1 MGKHFGELY
10 KIRGLVSYTLSPFEQ
25 KAFAGLISKG
35 LPNTL
40 RRIRESAF
48 IILPPTIIAY
58 LVYDTVEKKYA
69 QLQRKNPA
77 DYENDV

>member
-1 MGKHFGELY
+1 MGKGFGELA
-10 KIRGLVSYTLSPFEQ
+10 KIRGIVYYTLSPFEQ
-25 KAFAGLISKG
+25 KAFAGFISKG

-48 IILPPTIIAY
+48 IFLPPTIIAY
-58 LVYDTVEKKYA
+58 LTYDTIEKKYK
-69 QLQRKNPA
+69 QMQRKNPA